1 MSIYYLTIYNFAICL
16 QRYNISGKQTRKI
29 ILKDTKKSKLKK
41 VFDKKKKRGDSFF
54 PATRW
59 LFAENY
65 LSLQT
70 KHVLSIIT

>member
-54 PATRW
+54 
-59 LFAENY
+59 LQQDGY
-65 LSLQT
+65 LQKTTYLCKRNTFYQ
-70 KHVLSIIT
+70 